1 MSRLEH
7 TLTASTSDDYIRAIV
22 ASIPAHGATHSEF
35 GDDSQGTFIALV
47 EDKYEEVVTSII
59 MRANPGKL
67 YAKVLPANS
76 EAAMRVN
83 FHDRQQYD
91 TFIQMVLEEYPGQ
104 RW

>member
-35 GDDSQGTFIALV
+35 GDDSKGTFIALV
-47 EDKYEEVVTSII
+47 EDKHEEVVTSII
-59 MRANPGKL
+59 MGSNPEKL
-67 YAKVLPANS
+67 YAKVLPANN
-76 EAAMRVN
+76 EAVMRVD
-83 FHDRQQYD
+83 FHDRRQYD

>member
-7 TLTASTSDDYIRAIV
+7 TLTSSTSDDYIRAIV

-35 GDDSQGTFIALV
+35 GDDSKGTFIALV
-47 EDKYEEVVTSII
+47 EDKYEEVVTSIA
-59 MRANPGKL
+59 MWANPEKL
-67 YAKVLPANS
+67 YANVLPPSN
-76 EAAMRVN
+76 ETGMRVI
-83 FHDRQQYD
+83 FHDRRQYD

>member
-35 GDDSQGTFIALV
+35 GDDSKGTFIALV

-59 MRANPGKL
+59 MGASPEKL
-67 YAKVLPANS
+67 YAKVLPANN
-76 EAAMRVN
+76 ETVMRVN
-83 FHDRQQYD
+83 FHDRRQYD

>member
-22 ASIPAHGATHSEF
+22 ASIPAHEATHSEF
-35 GDDSQGTFIALV
+35 GDDPKGTFIALV

-59 MRANPGKL
+59 MWDNPEKL
-67 YAKVLPANS
+67 YAKVLPANN
-76 EAAMRVN
+76 ETVMRVN
-83 FHDRQQYD
+83 FHDRRQYD

>member
-35 GDDSQGTFIALV
+35 GDDSKGTFISLV

-59 MRANPGKL
+59 MWDNPEKL
-67 YAKVLPANS
+67 YANVRPANN
-76 EAAMRVN
+76 ETVMRVN
-83 FHDRQQYD
+83 FHDRRQYD

>member
-1 MSRLEH
+1 MSHLEH

-35 GDDSQGTFIALV
+35 GDDSKGTFIALV
-47 EDKYEEVVTSII
+47 EDKYEEVVASII
-59 MRANPGKL
+59 MGANPEKL
-67 YAKVLPANS
+67 YAKVLPANN
-76 EAAMRVN
+76 ETVMRVN
-83 FHDRQQYD
+83 FHDRRQYD